1 MMQFDPSSGWIWKRW
16 KGTVFSETWDSC
28 VKKMIYAMAVCLI
41 CSHYP
46 RLKDYLAGFNVLWA
60 QLLSI
65 TTFTLTFFVNQSYAL
80 WRKCYELSRRLQGRL
95 HDIDMTLAAHAARRP
110 GAGPNDPSTYTAGSR
125 QILELVSRWVRLFN
139 LLTYGSFTRSHRP
152 VLTPRGMRRLV
163 ERGLMTSNERDALV
177 AAEIPATQRHN
188 AILLWIARAFIE
200 GREAGHF
207 KGGSGFENQFLE
219 KIHVTRGQYGA
230 IGDELQGRMPLAYA
244 HIVQVLVDAVLFMYP
259 IMAYNSGMSS
269 FVTVLGTGLL
279 TISYQGLFDLAKQ
292 FLDPYDNES
301 YGKGEDPLVVD
312 TLIAE
317 TNAGSIRWMYGL
329 EEMPVPYQRLKD
341 GELSE
346 FLLPVRGFSV
356 EELDQM
362 EEERLQKESD
372 LQEKRE
378 REEKERQKAEEEEKV
393 LRQAAEAMIDLRM
406 NTTANAMSSLSNS
419 TFILAKNTDI
429 GNSGSSSSDLFS
441 GAFGSATLESGQAVT
456 DILNT
461 VYPGAGGFP
470 DSLIP
475 DETAMANPTLE
486 ETVVVNEEVLDDIC
500 RIQFGGDDADD
511 CDYDEMVD
519 YIDGQDD
526 MQIDEQGYVHTFDA
540 FDPYCDLPW
549 HDEVGAD
556 GSEIRLSQM
565 LANDVWEEE
574 LEAAKEKEILRIRTY
589 EDYIKKVDE
598 IIEAERSE
606 LMETRGILM
615 APPGAEFESTSLKPD
630 EGFVPQYDQTKLD
643 GISQLWGL
651 PPDDLSEIP
660 GYEEPPLPPDDS
672 FGGISQLWGKTAE
685 LSRISYDET
694 MAVDTDDSF
703 SSMSQLWGEAIPD
716 SNPEGGSS
724 SSSVSK
730 SLTTSDSDE
739 PWRDDMMAGDGKEPR
754 LSQLLADEVWEEE
767 LEPVVMMEP
776 VTFEDYTK
784 QVAEILE
791 AEQEERLE
799 TEAIMNA
806 APGADMLDLPDE
818 DGDTLLVA
826 TNITETE
833 GDFADVEMNAMD
845 IDALE
850 MDSLEMDAPFDDS
863 RNVTTEEGVASDQKM
878 DSFVGEDVALDSG
891 VNGGMGNITV
901 DEDGM
906 PVDNKYE
913 P

>member
-28 VKKMIYAMAVCLI
+28 VKKMIYAVAVCFI
-41 CSHYP
+41 CSKYP
-46 RLKDYLAGFNVLWA
+46 ALKDYLSGFNVLWA

-163 ERGLMTSNERDALV
+163 ERGLMTSSERDALV

-188 AILLWIARAFIE
+188 AILLWITRAFIE

-207 KGGSGFENQFLE
+207 QGGAGFENMFLE

-244 HIVQVLVDAVLFMYP
+244 HIVQVLVDAVLWMYP

-341 GELSE
+341 GELSDY
-346 FLLPVRGFSV
+346 LLPVRGYSV
-356 EELDQM
+356 EELDLM
-362 EEERLQKESD
+362 EEERLQKERD
-372 LQEKRE
+372 LQEKRD
-378 REEKERQKAEEEEKV
+378 REEEERQKVEEEETL
-393 LRQAAEAMIDLRM
+393 LRQAAEAMIESRM
-406 NTTANAMSSLSNS
+406 NTTADAMTSLSNA
-419 TFILAKNTDI
+419 TYTVAKNADF
-429 GNSGSSSSDLFS
+429 GSSSSSDLFS
-441 GAFGSATLESGQAVT
+441 SAFGSATLGSGQAVN
-456 DILNT
+456 DILNN
-461 VYPGAGGFP
+461 VYPGVGGFP
-470 DSLIP
+470 DALIP
-475 DETAMANPTLE
+475 DETAMANPSLEEVE
-486 ETVVVNEEVLDDIC
+486 ETVVDEKVLDDIC

-511 CDYDEMVD
+511 CDYDEMVE

-526 MQIDEQGYVHTFDA
+526 VQLDEQGYVHTFDA
-540 FDPYCDLPW
+540 FDPYSDLPW
-549 HDEVGAD
+549 HDEVGTD

-574 LEAAKEKEILRIRTY
+574 VEAAKDKETLRIRTY
-589 EDYIKKVDE
+589 EDYIKRVDE
-598 IIEAERSE
+598 IKEAERSE
-606 LMETRGILM
+606 LMETQGILM
-615 APPGAEFESTSLKPD
+615 AAPGAEFESTSVKPD
-630 EGFVPQYDQTKLD
+630 EEEVLQYDQTKLD

-660 GYEEPPLPPDDS
+660 GYEEPPLPDEDS
-672 FGGISQLWGKTAE
+672 FGGISQLWGESAE
-685 LSRISYDET
+685 PSRTSYDET
-694 MAVDTDDSF
+694 VAVDTDDSF
-703 SSMSQLWGEAIPD
+703 SSLSQLWGEAIPD
-716 SNPEGGSS
+716 SNPEAGSS
-724 SSSVSK
+724 SSSVSQ
-730 SLTTSDSDE
+730 SFIAGDSDE
-739 PWRDDMMAGDGKEPR
+739 ALSWRDDTMAGDGKEPR
-754 LSQLLADEVWEEE
+754 MSQLLADEVWEEE
-767 LEPVVMMEP
+767 LEPVVMEP
-776 VTFEDYTK
+776 VTFQDYTK

-806 APGADMLDLPDE
+806 PPGADMLELPDE
-818 DGDTLLVA
+818 EEETWLVA
-826 TNITETE
+826 ANSTEMVDGIAE
-833 GDFADVEMNAMD
+833 MEANAVEM
-845 IDALE
+845 DALE
-850 MDSLEMDAPFDDS
+850 MDTLEMDAPVVDDGLD
-863 RNVTTEEGVASDQKM
+863 VTTEEGVASNQDM
-878 DSFVGEDVALDSG
+878 DSPVGEDAVLDSD
-891 VNGGMGNITV
+891 VNGDKGVITV

-906 PVDNKYE
+906 PVDN
-913 P
+913 